1 MKYFKTWMIFEGPNN
16 CCDNTVTILN
26 LMIGTST
33 WIYIALNGTNLI
45 EIDRLRSNIFIT

>member
-1 MKYFKTWMIFEGPNN
+1 MRALTIVVII
-16 CCDNTVTILN
+16 VTILK
-26 LMIGTST
+26 LIIGTST